1 MALIAQITDLHIG
14 FIPDTPDEA
23 NRQRLDTV
31 IDTLI
36 NGPNRPDMLI
46 VSGDI
51 ADRGDDASYAR
62 VADILARCPF
72 PVYPCVGNHDDRDA
86 FSRAFPQVPING
98 GFVQYCIRF
107 GGLRLIVLDTLE
119 PGRHGGA
126 FCDPRAQWLRAKLD
140 ADPATPT
147 VIVMHHP
154 PFDVGIAWMS
164 GGDDEPWV
172 QRFAAAIADH
182 PQVKA
187 IWCGHMHRSVATLW
201 NGATVTI
208 CPASAAQLALDL
220 RPIDPDV
227 PDDRAMI
234 TADPPGYALHRWE
247 HDRIVTLFDTAE
259 PHGTLAK
266 FDSSLQPL
274 VKHLAHER
282 HA

>member
-1 MALIAQITDLHIG
+1 MVLIAQITDLHIG
-14 FIPDTPDEA
+14 FVPDAPDES
-23 NRQRLDTV
+23 NRQRLDTI

-36 NGPNRPDMLI
+36 DGPNRPDLLI

-62 VADILARCPF
+62 VAGILARCPF

-86 FSRAFPQVPING
+86 FTRAFPQVPLNG
-98 GFVQYCIRF
+98 GFVQYVVRF

-126 FCDPRAQWLRAKLD
+126 FCDARAQWLQEKLT
-140 ADPATPT
+140 ADTSTPT

-164 GGDDEPWV
+164 GSEGEIWI
-172 QRFAAAIADH
+172 QRFAAAVAGH
-182 PQVKA
+182 AQVKA

-201 NGATVTI
+201 NGATLTI

-234 TADPPGYALHRWE
+234 TDDPPAYALHRWANG
-247 HDRIVTLFDTAE
+247 RLVTMFDTAE
-259 PHGTLAK
+259 QHGTLAK
-266 FDSSLQPL
+266 FDASLQPL
-274 VKHLAHER
+274 VQHLAHER
-282 HA
+282 HG